1 MPHGLPRKLRFAFL
15 MQVAMASL
23 VIVAGTWVAV
33 TVAKHQ
39 IAHYALQDE
48 ADYFWAQRAL
58 DPSQEPPDES
68 RLRGY
73 AVGEGDSAAGV
84 PEALRQLP
92 PGVHDLPDMV
102 VLVDEAAQVRRGQ
115 PLVRVRREG

>member
-1 MPHGLPRKLRFAFL
+1 MSQGLPRKLRFAFL
-15 MQVAMASL
+15 MQVAMASI

-33 TVAKHQ
+33 TVSKQQ
-39 IAHYALQDE
+39 ITQYALQDE
-48 ADYFWAQRAL
+48 ADYFWARRAL
-58 DPSQEPPDES
+58 DPSQEPPDEA

-92 PGVHDLPDMV
+92 PGLHDLPELV
-102 VLVDEAAQVRRGQ
+102 VLVDERWFISSRG
-115 PLVRVRREG
+115 